1 MIPCS
6 KGSNVWYMSP
16 CSNKSNIQ
24 GILRVQLG
32 TDEDWENIPKNI
44 HCDNSLQ
51 NIDRVYDCVHVNG
64 CVRYDSSMT
73 GNTKPRLIYD
83 NIV

>member
-6 KGSNVWYMSP
+6 NGSNVWYMSP
-16 CSNKSNIQ
+16 CSNKSNIH
-24 GILRVQLG
+24 GILRVQSG

-51 NIDRVYDCVHVNG
+51 NIDCVYYCVGVNG
-64 CVRYDSSMT
+64 
-73 GNTKPRLIYD
+73 
-83 NIV
+83 